1 MTPTS
6 DQLCEEWIY
15 HPGKWPWDADRDF
28 LILAVWNE
36 SQGRVLDTLDPE
48 VRKHP
53 MYKMMMKYVTHKRS
67 CPLLAERM
75 GMAVERCKAEHE
87 VLREGRDG

>member
-1 MTPTS
+1 M
-6 DQLCEEWIY
+6 
-15 HPGKWPWDADRDF
+15 
-28 LILAVWNE
+28 ILAVWNE